1 MASSTVTLY
10 APAAGDK
17 VSYSQTLATGTPVG
31 TITINGVDTVIYA
44 PAGSSGSSGSSG
56 GSEVSFTP
64 TYTDGL
70 AIGTITINGSQQT
83 LYIPKPVT
91 AVSYTSQYTSEN
103 GVAIGT
109 MTVETA

>member
-1 MASSTVTLY
+1 MAQSTVTLY

-44 PAGSSGSSGSSG
+44 PAGSGGSGST
-56 GSEVSFTP
+56 VTFTP
-64 TYTDGL
+64 AYSDGL
-70 AIGTITINGSQQT
+70 AIGTITIGGVEKT
-83 LYIPKPVT
+83 LYIPNPVT
-91 AVSYTSQYTSEN
+91 AVTYTSQYTAQN

>member
-1 MASSTVTLY
+1 MAQSTVTLY

-44 PAGSSGSSGSSG
+44 PSGSGGS

-64 TYTDGL
+64 SYTDGL
-70 AIGTITINGSQQT
+70 AIGTITIGGKQQT

-91 AVSYTSQYTSEN
+91 AVTYNSQYTADN